1 MINMNG
7 VGRGRTSL
15 WVHVAWLN
23 IVRNNSDKMRHQREE
38 RRGMSGVL
46 NQILHKDFP

>member
-7 VGRGRTSL
+7 VGRGLTSL

-23 IVRNNSDKMRHQREE
+23 IVRNNTDKMRHQREGKSAE
-38 RRGMSGVL
+38 ECLG
-46 NQILHKDFP
+46 H